1 MMMLLLE
8 FKRSLP
14 YLDPS
19 CLPLSFF
26 FFFIS
31 TVPLQVALDLNKQH
45 CHSTAYTVQQIII
58 I

>member
-1 MMMLLLE
+1 MMLLLE
-8 FKRSLP
+8 LNVRCLTWTLRAYH
-14 YLDPS
+14 YL
-19 CLPLSFF
+19 FF
-26 FFFIS
+26 FFSIS